1 MDSTIKALHRN
12 VGEWLAGPA
21 GAAVVHLLLVLAL
34 LLLVD
39 FSPRPDKPETYEVAY
54 IDPVEQII
62 DPAPPPLDPFENV
75 PPEPSVFDPAMQVLN
90 PEPEAPPPIEIFT
103 QDTASDLPDLGVPPA
118 FGAVV
123 IENLPAGAMH
133 QRMGDRRHEAGE
145 AYGGPWAVPAEQ
157 AVVRALEWLRVHQ
170 QANGSW
176 GAHDP
181 EALSGLAVLT
191 FLAHGETT
199 ASERYGETVKRA
211 LQYLL
216 ARQNAAG
223 AFANTDTTAGT
234 YAQAICVY
242 ALGEAYGMT
251 RIAALKP
258 ALEQGAQVLIDG
270 QQAGGGFDYRFAK
283 ADRRDTSLGGW
294 CSQALKAA
302 FIAGAENPQLK
313 TAMDLA
319 TADMK
324 AAQQADGSFF
334 YSHIGRSHA
343 TPGISA
349 VGVLSLQLLG
359 HGRDPAVRRGL
370 DFLQAADC
378 NWKNPPAWPMYAWY
392 YIAQTKFH
400 EGGSSWKSWNSRFAP
415 EFIRHQN
422 ADGSWTSAGLG
433 LKSGAEGRENLD
445 PVYATTLAAL
455 TLQVYHRNLP
465 TYQPLEEQAVDQ
477 TSGDDI
483 RIDVL

>member
-133 QRMGDRRHEAGE
+133 QRMGDRRQQAGE

-181 EALSGLAVLT
+181 
-191 FLAHGETT
+191 
-199 ASERYGETVKRA
+199 
-211 LQYLL
+211 
-216 ARQNAAG
+216 
-223 AFANTDTTAGT
+223 
-234 YAQAICVY
+234 
-242 ALGEAYGMT
+242 
-251 RIAALKP
+251 
-258 ALEQGAQVLIDG
+258 
-270 QQAGGGFDYRFAK
+270 
-283 ADRRDTSLGGW
+283 
-294 CSQALKAA
+294 
-302 FIAGAENPQLK
+302 
-313 TAMDLA
+313 
-319 TADMK
+319 
-324 AAQQADGSFF
+324 
-334 YSHIGRSHA
+334 
-343 TPGISA
+343 
-349 VGVLSLQLLG
+349 
-359 HGRDPAVRRGL
+359 
-370 DFLQAADC
+370 
-378 NWKNPPAWPMYAWY
+378 
-392 YIAQTKFH
+392 
-400 EGGSSWKSWNSRFAP
+400 
-415 EFIRHQN
+415 
-422 ADGSWTSAGLG
+422 
-433 LKSGAEGRENLD
+433 
-445 PVYATTLAAL
+445 
-455 TLQVYHRNLP
+455 
-465 TYQPLEEQAVDQ
+465 
-477 TSGDDI
+477 
-483 RIDVL
+483 